1 MQTHFDFRGPEK
13 LPLLAQAL
21 FLVHGA
27 DGFFFLQSH
36 LPSVYI
42 FFCLA
47 ALGLCCY
54 MQASPVAHE
63 KAWGVLPSCNLWA
76 SLCGDSR
83 CGAQALGFAGFSSCD
98 FRAIAG

>member
-1 MQTHFDFRGPEK
+1 MQTHFDFSSPEK

-27 DGFFFLQSH
+27 DGFFFLQSQ

-54 MQASPVAHE
+54 MQASPVAYE
-63 KAWGVLPSCNLWA
+63 KAWGECA
-76 SLCGDSR
+76 MCGPLSAVTLVVEHR
-83 CGAQALGFAGFSSCD
+83 L
-98 FRAIAG
+98 